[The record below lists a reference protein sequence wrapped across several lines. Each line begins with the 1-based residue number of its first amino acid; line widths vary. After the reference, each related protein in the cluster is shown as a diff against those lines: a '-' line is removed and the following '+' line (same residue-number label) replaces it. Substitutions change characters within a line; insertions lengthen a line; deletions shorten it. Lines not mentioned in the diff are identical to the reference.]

1 MPTLFESAYHQFKSD
16 EWIKFRLSELQSNYN
31 KPHHEKNDIK
41 ASETSILEDDDHWHA
56 IPHTELFDGIIRHC
70 LCQKHKI
77 SDENVVASITTYY
90 FSVSQIGLKVEK

>member
-41 ASETSILEDDDHWHA
+41 ASETILDDDHWHA
-56 IPHTELFDGIIRHC
+56 IPHTELFDGKIIIVC
-70 LCQKHKI
+70 VKNTSWGEEGI
-77 SDENVVASITTYY
+77 SYLIFRLIPDIQCIPPTT
-90 FSVSQIGLKVEK
+90 FL